1 MDIDELLLED
11 GEEFLEHYGVKGM
24 HWGVRRDP
32 GADGRVGAREG
43 ADHPS
48 DTAKVRSVHS
58 PGGLDGDKNTSTDH
72 ERVTAVIAK
81 AKKQGFSSLSNEEIR
96 MVNKRFED
104 EKKFRQVTTE
114 AARARRSMGRKII
127 DSLVSAGVEA
137 AQQQAAASGRKIVKK
152 MMEERL
158 AKKAG
163 LDLGDA
169 AKTAKAAQQV
179 GKMAAKTAGVK
190 TSAFKVNKNKVTF
203 TPTVL
208 NGVARVKP

>member
-11 GEEFLEHYGVKGM
+11 GEDFLEHYGIKGM
-24 HWGVRRDP
+24 HWGVRRNP
-32 GADGRVGAREG
+32 GPSGRVEG
-43 ADHPS
+43 SDHPS
-48 DTAKVRSVHS
+48 DTAKTRSVHS

-72 ERVTAVIAK
+72 ERVTAIIAK

-104 EKKFRQVTTE
+104 EKKFRQTTRE
-114 AARARRSMGRKII
+114 AALARRSTGRKIV
-127 DSLVSAGVEA
+127 DSLLNAGVEA
-137 AQQQAAASGRKIVKK
+137 AQQQAANSGKKIVKK

-158 AKKAG
+158 AKKMG
-163 LDLGDA
+163 LDLMDPKEA
-169 AKTAKAAQQV
+169 AKAAKAAQQV
-179 GKMAAKTAGVK
+179 GNMAAKTAGVK
-190 TSAFKVNKNKVTF
+190 TSAFKVNKNKVVF